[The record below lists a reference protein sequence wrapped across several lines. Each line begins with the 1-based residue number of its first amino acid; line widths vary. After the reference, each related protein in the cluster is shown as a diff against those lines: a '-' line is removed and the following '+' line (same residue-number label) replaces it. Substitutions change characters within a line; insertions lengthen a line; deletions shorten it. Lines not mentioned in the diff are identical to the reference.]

1 MFSCLLSRHLPKIS
15 QMPIWAELVR
25 HRGAGI
31 ANQISIR
38 LYVRMTAP
46 EIFQALADPTRRA
59 VFERLVGG
67 ELSVTEL
74 KAGFAVS
81 QPAISQHLAAL
92 RRAGLVAERR
102 DGRFVYYRAAP
113 EGLAPL
119 AGWIDR
125 YRAFWPEKVARL
137 KTLLEDMDDE

>member
-1 MFSCLLSRHLPKIS
+1 
-15 QMPIWAELVR
+15 
-25 HRGAGI
+25 
-31 ANQISIR
+31 
-38 LYVRMTAP
+38 MTAP

-59 VFERLVGG
+59 VFERLADG

-125 YRAFWPEKVARL
+125 YRTFWPEKVARL
-137 KTLLEDMDDE
+137 KTLLEDMDDA